1 MHLDCNTSNGRRFI
15 AYQHECLAAFCKSK
29 KVSCITTNDT
39 LSADIDA
46 IFYRDSV
53 LAVGE
58 CKTRQLTLKQLKQF
72 GSYLVSYSKIEKL
85 VSVSKSLQCSGLL
98 IVYLIPDTTI
108 VWCKVCDTQGKILV
122 DISRK
127 TTTTQ
132 ATCNGGTAVRDNAYI
147 PVSDML
153 VI

>member
-72 GSYLVSYSKIEKL
+72 GSYLISYSKIEKL

-98 IVYLIPDTTI
+98 IVYLIPDATI

-122 DISRK
+122 DLSRK

-132 ATCNGGTAVRDNAYI
+132 ATCNGGTAVRENAYI

>member
-1 MHLDCNTSNGRRFI
+1 MNLDCNTSNGRRFI

-58 CKTRQLTLKQLKQF
+58 CKTRQLTRKQLQQF

-85 VSVSKSLQCSGLL
+85 VSVSKSLQCCGLL
-98 IVYLIPDTTI
+98 IVYLIPDKTI
-108 VWCKVCDTQGKILV
+108 FWCKVCDAKGNLLV
-122 DISRK
+122 DLDRK
-127 TTTTQ
+127 HTVTQ
-132 ATCNGGTAVRDNAYI
+132 ATCNGGNVVRDNAYI
-147 PVSDML
+147 PISDML